1 MMSPAGLLVA
11 CLEIMSLLQMLL
23 KLTVIS
29 SNISRLLLCCF
40 HPHIDN

>member
-11 CLEIMSLLQMLL
+11 CPEIMSLFQMLL
-23 KLTVIS
+23 KLLIS